1 MNYIGVAQGSD
12 MQPMYRLRG
21 RWLYSL
27 PDQGGKVLFRLPT
40 ATLLWLTHRRVVF
53 DASILAD
60 GRYWSLGHDRSS
72 LCRIFLW
79 TG

>member
-1 MNYIGVAQGSD
+1 MNYIGAAQGSD

-40 ATLLWLTHRRVVF
+40 ATLY
-53 DASILAD
+53 
-60 GRYWSLGHDRSS
+60 G
-72 LCRIFLW
+72 
-79 TG
+79 